1 MIKVKQIIPSDSVAV
16 SSGVTLGGK
25 AAEVAAWPLNPD
37 GDPLTLVASIN
48 CSKIKGDIK
57 NSCIPSEGV
66 LYIFSTYSKTDYFL
80 ENITYSGDP
89 SELESI
95 LSGYTLVVLGEG
107 GVFQDSPVASI
118 PEMATELKNRQIKD
132 EDFPVFSMISDFAPH
147 GMIVSETLMLDYAF
161 VSQLYSGDFSE
172 PFKDIFYLSD
182 AVGYLFLKKDG
193 SGEGLFFV
201 QTG

>member
-1 MIKVKQIIPSDSVAV
+1 MVKQIIPSDSVSV
-16 SSGVTLGGK
+16 SSGITLGGQ
-25 AAEVAAWPLNPD
+25 AAEVVAWPLNPD

-48 CSKIKGDIK
+48 CSKIKGYTK
-57 NSCIPSEGV
+57 KSSMPTEGV
-66 LYIFSTYSKTDYFL
+66 LYIFSTYSKSDYFL

-95 LSGYTLVVLGEG
+95 LSGYTLVVLGNG
-107 GVFQDSPVASI
+107 GVFQASPVDSI
-118 PEMATELKNRQIKD
+118 PEMATELIDKQIEDK
-132 EDFPVFSMISDFAPH
+132 DFPVFSMISDLAPN
-147 GMIVSETLMLDYAF
+147 GMIVPEGLILDYDF
-161 VSQLYSGDFSE
+161 TCQLYSADFSE